1 MTPSNQRLCAEV
13 LIPAG
18 VILKDER
25 KAISDE
31 SLSFERDFLF
41 FNPVDLML

>member
-1 MTPSNQRLCAEV
+1 MIPSNQRLDAEV

-25 KAISDE
+25 KAIRDE
-31 SLSFERDFLF
+31 SLSSERDFI
-41 FNPVDLML
+41 FNLRL